1 MITTEKMK
9 NNSTKIYVLLQ
20 DTAMTLRSCAEPIG
34 IAVKTKEEAE
44 EFMNEGHYTHFKDY
58 EEVELVEK
66 YEPQNKR
73 PE

>member
-34 IAVKTKEEAE
+34 IAVKRK
-44 EFMNEGHYTHFKDY
+44 
-58 EEVELVEK
+58 
-66 YEPQNKR
+66 KR
-73 PE
+73 QKNL